1 MLEGYVK
8 YLFQSLLRRAMI
20 RKLPYSR
27 MNITWENIVKLRD
40 EEYSYKIYGRRRA
53 YHNLSFTQLML
64 NDLEN
69 YNQSIFDTFCPSF
82 DNGCVYI
89 CFIINSH

>member
-40 EEYSYKIYGRRRA
+40 EEYSYKKIW
-53 YHNLSFTQLML
+53 
-64 NDLEN
+64 
-69 YNQSIFDTFCPSF
+69 
-82 DNGCVYI
+82 
-89 CFIINSH
+89 